1 MYEHL
6 NTRTRQIVSALAR
19 GDSVELGGGSIEG
32 FTGDEATVLKV
43 LARHLLEL
51 KELRRGSLVE
61 RVIELFNDEAEEGGE
76 AAEGQIAGDGEDAEA
91 TEELANWKLG
101 HLRAWSFRGLAP
113 ARREWRYDFSGKSHL
128 LYGPNGCG
136 KSSLLGAICWCL
148 TGRIFR
154 DDQAPDVPEKV
165 KVYSVSGT
173 TTVSER
179 PDGLA
184 LMDETG
190 ANTAGNDEYWVA
202 LQLLG
207 SDEMGEQREVWI
219 RRHNQDGL
227 ERSDDG
233 ENWTSIRSTSETGV
247 DELDAELH
255 LLMPARVGHIRFGK
269 DAELLRV
276 FSQIVGLD
284 DLEAIAELAASVS
297 SGLRR
302 KATGIERGEL
312 ASEERKISEYIKEL
326 ADCKDEIVTALA
338 SFNEVV
344 GDRRTVA
351 DVEAFERAI
360 TEKLESLRGQLA
372 SDLGIEIP
380 SEDSDGYSEFK
391 EKLENLPGQVH
402 DVIEELEKSL
412 EEVFSKSVGFSGH
425 TEEELDLLEQG
436 LGEFERT
443 ARQRVKERLEWA
455 REEQEDEKASLMLHA
470 AGHFPE
476 GASDCPVCEQD
487 LKEVPGV
494 REKLESLRPLAREDH
509 LRAKVDDLELQLVE
523 KLGNIVTANL
533 RDEGKTG
540 LCERVLSDWDAL
552 KERVSKGLLGLIVEK
567 FDTAIAEISKQ
578 MEDEEELER
587 TPLADGFLDEFPG
600 VFVAVDS
607 AIDDA
612 KKYIRLC
619 RTVADKK
626 AELKGA
632 FGKALTGEEREGEED
647 SLRVILE
654 RGRATN
660 REIKSL
666 GTAYETTRE
675 LWRSVKNREQLSGVI
690 QGYRKWAGSGD
701 KTKELGENVRAE
713 VAAMVGDLEE
723 KMKENFACLYENEI
737 LELDMLTTGHPGN
750 PHLKNQINAYLR
762 AGSKRVPIGP
772 FSNSG
777 RLRALILAFVF
788 ALFEESNG
796 SFGFII
802 LDDPAMS
809 LDDEHKT
816 RFVDDMVG
824 PRVAAGQVLLATHY
838 ERFYK
843 DAEPVFNDGE
853 CLVMPYRR
861 RVGDG
866 VSFEPGNLLERVER
880 SLEETGGSWRE
891 AAGNLRIWAERV
903 LSTLSSYCPE
913 PFAVF
918 NNVPQSIANYA
929 NITDRNVATP
939 ERDQIVA
946 ALNNPRF
953 QRVLHTPAHDESLN
967 DVNVRDALR
976 ALEPCRRAVKK
987 EISRFREL
995 RRHEVQ
1001 GRGVTQERQENQA
1014 SIQILSFEHTIA
1026 GAGLEIVRAAAAA
1039 HNGEG
1044 IEWDEN
1050 EMHTL
1055 EGHPV
1060 VILTTDVIS
1069 PIGLLGQYLV
1079 LDNQERMPANKD
1091 LVAVKT
1097 ENGERYVRRFWQEED
1112 GSVVLEAANPTKPWL
1127 PVRLRDGQ
1135 HSFRRVVGVLFANL
1149 DVTIGAEG
1157 REWVPGELADG
1168 WLNDVAGVRIRGTSM
1183 EPVARD
1189 GQTVLVKKTGEI
1201 KKADLGCV
1209 DIEQTET
1216 VIKRCYPGNEEWV
1229 LCSVN
1234 PSEVEDPMRVDTG
1247 TIRYAYPVCGVMFEL

>member
-19 GDSVELGGGSIEG
+19 GVLVELGGGSIEG

-51 KELRRGSLVE
+51 KELRGGRLVE
-61 RVIELFNDEAEEGGE
+61 RVIELFNDEAKEGGE

-91 TEELANWKLG
+91 TEELAGWKLG

-154 DDQAPDVPEKV
+154 DDQPPNVPEEV

-173 TTVSER
+173 TTASER

-190 ANTAGNDEYWVA
+190 ANTPGNDEYWVA

-207 SDEMGEQREVWI
+207 RDGAGEQREVWI
-219 RRHNQDGL
+219 RRHNERGL

-233 ENWTSIRSTSETGV
+233 ENWTSIGCMAEGGI
-247 DELDAELH
+247 DEVDAELH

-269 DAELLRV
+269 DTELLRV

-284 DLEAIAELAASVS
+284 DLEAITELAGNVCSQ
-297 SGLRR
+297 LRR
-302 KATGIERGEL
+302 EATSIENKDL
-312 ASEERKISEYIKEL
+312 ATEEGKIAKYVKEL
-326 ADCKDEIVTALA
+326 VDCRDEAVRSIA
-338 SFNEVV
+338 SFDEVV
-344 GDRRTVA
+344 GDGRTFGDIETFGKA
-351 DVEAFERAI
+351 MKERI
-360 TEKLESLRGQLA
+360 EGLRGQLA
-372 SDLGIEIP
+372 GDLGIEMP
-380 SEDSDGYSEFK
+380 TAESDEYKEFSEK
-391 EKLENLPGQVH
+391 IVNLPGQVENA
-402 DVIEELEKSL
+402 VEELRKPL
-412 EEVFSKSVGFSGH
+412 EEVFSKSVGFGGYSGK
-425 TEEELDLLEQG
+425 ELNLLEKRF
-436 LGEFERT
+436 GEFEETTREC
-443 ARQRVKERLEWA
+443 VKERLEWA
-455 REEQEDEKASLMLHA
+455 REEKEDEKASLMLHA
-470 AGHFPE
+470 AGYFPE

-494 REKLESLRPLAREDH
+494 REKLENLRPLAREDH

-523 KLGNIVTANL
+523 KLGSIVSANL

-540 LCERVLSDWDAL
+540 LCERVVLDWDAL
-552 KERVSKGLLGLIVEK
+552 KESISKGLLGSIVEK

-600 VFVAVDS
+600 VFLRVDS
-607 AIDDA
+607 AIEDA

-626 AELKGA
+626 AEMKGA
-632 FGKALTGEEREGEED
+632 FGKALTGKEREGEED
-647 SLRVILE
+647 SLRVIIE
-654 RGRATN
+654 RGRSTN

-675 LWRSVKNREQLSGVI
+675 LWKSVKNREQLSGVI

-713 VAAMVGDLEE
+713 VAAMVGDLDE
-723 KMKENFACLYENEI
+723 KMKENFACLYEDEI

-762 AGSKRVPIGP
+762 AGSKRIPIGP

-788 ALFEESNG
+788 ALFEESKG
-796 SFGFII
+796 SLGFII
-802 LDDPAMS
+802 LDDPALS
-809 LDDEHKT
+809 LDDEHKA
-816 RFVDDMVG
+816 RLVKRIIGRAIED
-824 PRVAAGQVLLATHY
+824 AQVILATHY
-838 ERFYK
+838 KRFYEL
-843 DAEPVFNDGE
+843 AERVFIEGE
-853 CLVMPYRR
+853 IQQMVPRR
-861 RVGDG
+861 RVYDE
-866 VSFEPGNLLERVER
+866 VWFEPGDILERTFKAVQRSPGSWREVAGSLRRWVER
-880 SLEETGGSWRE
+880 SLQ
-891 AAGNLRIWAERV
+891 
-903 LSTLSSYCPE
+903 TLNSYCPE
-913 PFAVF
+913 QFWLQGDLVGTVQAYARVSDPRVVSSERNEIVRILSRGFIEDIRRFAH
-918 NNVPQSIANYA
+918 NE
-929 NITDRNVATP
+929 DATVS
-939 ERDQIVA
+939 E
-946 ALNNPRF
+946 F
-953 QRVLHTPAHDESLN
+953 Q
-967 DVNVRDALR
+967 DAL
-976 ALEPCRRAVKK
+976 AILKECKKYVYK
-987 EISRFREL
+987 EIGRFKDIYDEELASQRIQSRAAIRL
-995 RRHEVQ
+995 
-1001 GRGVTQERQENQA
+1001 
-1014 SIQILSFEHTIA
+1014 LSVNGIIPDTE
-1026 GAGLEIVRAAAAA
+1026 LEIVREAAAA

-1044 IEWDEN
+1044 IDWDEN
-1050 EMHTL
+1050 ETLAL

-1069 PIGLLGQYLV
+1069 PIGLIGQYLV

-1091 LVAVKT
+1091 LVAVET

-1112 GSVVLEAANPTKPWL
+1112 GSVVLEATNPTKPWL
-1127 PVRLRDGQ
+1127 PVRLREGE
-1135 HSFRRVVGVLFANL
+1135 HRFRRVVGVLFANL

-1157 REWVPGELADG
+1157 REWVSGELADG

-1183 EPVARD
+1183 EPVVRD

-1234 PSEVEDPMRVDTG
+1234 PSEVEDPMRVDPG

>member
-6 NTRTRQIVSALAR
+6 NTRTRQIVTSLTE
-19 GDSVELGGGSIEG
+19 GDSVEVGGGSIEG
-32 FTGDEATVLKV
+32 FVGDEATVLKV
-43 LARHLLEL
+43 LARHFPEL
-51 KELRRGSLVE
+51 KKLHGGSLVE
-61 RVIELFNDEAEEGGE
+61 RVIELFNDEAEESGE
-76 AAEGQIAGDGEDAEA
+76 AAEGQIAGEGEDAEA
-91 TEELANWKLG
+91 TEELAGWKLG

-148 TGRIFR
+148 TGSIFR
-154 DDQAPDVPEKV
+154 DDQPPNVPEEV
-165 KVYSVSGT
+165 KVYSVSGRT
-173 TTVSER
+173 TASER

-190 ANTAGNDEYWVA
+190 ANTPGNDEYWVA

-207 SDEMGEQREVWI
+207 RDGAGEQREVWI
-219 RRHNQDGL
+219 RRHSERGL

-233 ENWTSIRSTSETGV
+233 ENWTSIGCMAEGGI

-255 LLMPARVGHIRFGK
+255 LLMPARMGHIRFGK
-269 DAELLRV
+269 DTELLRV

-326 ADCKDEIVTALA
+326 ADCKDEVVTALA

-372 SDLGIEIP
+372 SDLEIEIP
-380 SEDSDGYSEFK
+380 SEDSDGYSEFM
-391 EKLENLPGQVH
+391 EKLENLPGQVQNA
-402 DVIEELEKSL
+402 IEELEKSL

-425 TEEELDLLEQG
+425 TEEDLDLLEQG

-455 REEQEDEKASLMLHA
+455 REEQRDEKASLMLHA
-470 AGHFPE
+470 ARHFPE
-476 GASDCPVCEQD
+476 GASECPVCTQG
-487 LKEVPGV
+487 LNEVPTV
-494 REKLESLRPLAREDH
+494 REKLESLRPLAEQEH
-509 LRAKVDDLELQLVE
+509 LKPAIEDLELQLANE
-523 KLGNIVTANL
+523 LGNVVALDL
-533 RDEGKTG
+533 REESKTG
-540 LCERVLSDWDAL
+540 LCERVISDWSDL
-552 KERVSKGLLGLIVEK
+552 KERISKGLLEPIVDD
-567 FDTAIAEISKQ
+567 FDAAIAEISEQ
-578 MEDEEELER
+578 MEDTEEVER
-587 TPLADGFLDEFPG
+587 APLADGFLEEFPEA
-600 VFVAVDS
+600 FAAVDR

-619 RTVADKK
+619 RMVVVKK
-626 AELKGA
+626 AELKEA
-632 FGKALTGEEREGEED
+632 FEKALTEGEREGEED

-660 REIKSL
+660 REIGVLSAAQKIT
-666 GTAYETTRE
+666 GE
-675 LWRSVKNREQLSGVI
+675 LSESVKHKDELTKTVEECQR
-690 QGYRKWAGSGD
+690 WADSGD
-701 KTKELGENVRAE
+701 RTKELGGNVRAE
-713 VAAMVGDLEE
+713 VAAMVGDLDG
-723 KMKENFACLYENEI
+723 KMKEHFACLYENEI
-737 LELDMLTTGHPGN
+737 LELDMLTPGHPGN

-762 AGSKRVPIGP
+762 AGSKRIPIGP

-777 RLRALILAFVF
+777 RLRALILSFVF
-788 ALFEESNG
+788 ALLEKAKG
-796 SFGFII
+796 SISFII
-802 LDDPAMS
+802 LDDPAVS
-809 LDDEHKT
+809 LDDQHKT

-880 SLEETGGSWRE
+880 NLEETGGSWRE
-891 AAGNLRIWAERV
+891 AAGNLRIWGERV

-929 NITDRNVATP
+929 NINDRNVATP
-939 ERDQIVA
+939 ERNQIVA
-946 ALNNPRF
+946 ALNSPRF
-953 QRVLHTPAHDESLN
+953 QRVLHPPAHDESLN
-967 DVNVRDALR
+967 DVEVRDALK
-976 ALEPCRRAVKK
+976 ALEPCRKAVRN
-987 EISRFREL
+987 EIRRFREL
-995 RRHEVQ
+995 SRHEVQ
-1001 GRGVTQERQENQA
+1001 GRGVTPERQENQA
-1014 SIQILSFEHTIA
+1014 SIQIMSFENTIA
-1026 GAGLEIVRAAAAA
+1026 GAELEIVREAAAA

-1055 EGHPV
+1055 EGHPI

-1091 LVAVKT
+1091 LVAVET

-1112 GSVVLEAANPTKPWL
+1112 GSVVLEATNPTKPWL
-1127 PVRLRDGQ
+1127 PVRLREGE
-1135 HSFRRVVGVLFANL
+1135 HRFRRVVGVLFADL

-1157 REWVPGELADG
+1157 REWVQGELADG

-1183 EPVARD
+1183 EPVVRD

-1201 KKADLGCV
+1201 KKEDLGCV

-1216 VIKRCYPGNEEWV
+1216 VIKRCYPGSEEWV

-1234 PSEVEDPMRVDTG
+1234 PSEVEDPMRINPG